1 MFFSGFLAS
10 ARTTLANVG
19 FAFSRIVEESNAKS
33 TSLSMVTSTVEIFN
47 KLLEIGETV
56 FHLIHSVRKGLNHVL
71 IVADS
76 AFMILNSAVKVI
88 DSLGETFDIRC
99 GSPWSVGMPV
109 GISVAAAQ
117 FDLKSTGKRAP
128 VILVTAV

>member
-1 MFFSGFLAS
+1 MSCDRDVLLRIS
-10 ARTTLANVG
+10 CKRTYYISQCW
-19 FAFSRIVEESNAKS
+19 FRILPDCRRVECKEYI
-33 TSLSMVTSTVEIFN
+33 TVHGYFYTVEIFN

-88 DSLGETFDIRC
+88 DSDR
-99 GSPWSVGMPV
+99 
-109 GISVAAAQ
+109 
-117 FDLKSTGKRAP
+117 KSTRLNSSHVA
-128 VILVTAV
+128 I